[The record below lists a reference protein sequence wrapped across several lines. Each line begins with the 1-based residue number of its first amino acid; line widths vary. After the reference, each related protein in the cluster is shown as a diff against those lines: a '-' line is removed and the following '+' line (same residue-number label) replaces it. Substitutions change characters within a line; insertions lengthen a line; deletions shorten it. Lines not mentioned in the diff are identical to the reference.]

1 MNSSIKKIS
10 LINYYFEL
18 DSNNMDSDIPRDAI
32 KNLLFEIIC
41 AIDSSEYQ
49 ISIKEIEDQIE
60 KGKIMEF
67 VGKRISTVQLTSNEY
82 ELINEELKKLL
93 DVARPQIEK
102 YWGIKN
108 SGLCFLVSLII
119 EEFWR

>member
-1 MNSSIKKIS
+1 
-10 LINYYFEL
+10 
-18 DSNNMDSDIPRDAI
+18 MDSDIPRDAI

-82 ELINEELKKLL
+82 KLINEELKKLL

-108 SGLCFLVSLII
+108 SGLCFLTSLII
-119 EEFWR
+119 EEYWK

>member
-41 AIDSSEYQ
+41 AIDSYEYQ

-108 SGLCFLVSLII
+108 SGLCFLASLII

>member
-49 ISIKEIEDQIE
+49 IYIKEIEEQIE

>member
-1 MNSSIKKIS
+1 MTLAKDIN
-10 LINYYFEL
+10 LINYFPL
-18 DSNNMDSDIPRDAI
+18 FILTSMANTIPRDAI

-49 ISIKEIEDQIE
+49 ISIEEVEDQIE

-67 VGKRISTVQLTSNEY
+67 LGKRICTVQLTSNEY
-82 ELINEELKKLL
+82 GLINEKLKKLL

-102 YWGIKN
+102 YWGMKN
-108 SGLCFLVSLII
+108 SGLCFLASLII
-119 EEFWR
+119 EEFWE

>member
-82 ELINEELKKLL
+82 KLINEELKKLL

>member
-1 MNSSIKKIS
+1 MANT
-10 LINYYFEL
+10 
-18 DSNNMDSDIPRDAI
+18 IPRDAI

-49 ISIKEIEDQIE
+49 ISIEEVEDQIE

-67 VGKRISTVQLTSNEY
+67 LGKRICTVQLTSNEY
-82 ELINEELKKLL
+82 GLINEKLKKLL

-102 YWGIKN
+102 YWGMKN
-108 SGLCFLVSLII
+108 SGLCFLASLII
-119 EEFWR
+119 EEFWE

>member
-67 VGKRISTVQLTSNEY
+67 VGKRISTVQLTTNEY
-82 ELINEELKKLL
+82 KLINEELKKLL

-108 SGLCFLVSLII
+108 SGLCFLASLII

>member
-10 LINYYFEL
+10 LINYYFEW

-32 KNLLFEIIC
+32 KNLLFEILC

-67 VGKRISTVQLTSNEY
+67 VGKRISTVQLTTNEY
-82 ELINEELKKLL
+82 KLINEELKKLL

-108 SGLCFLVSLII
+108 SGLCFLASLII
-119 EEFWR
+119 EEYWK

>member
-1 MNSSIKKIS
+1 MTLAKDIN
-10 LINYYFEL
+10 LINYFL
-18 DSNNMDSDIPRDAI
+18 LFILTSMANTIPRDAI

-49 ISIKEIEDQIE
+49 ISIEEVEDQIE

-67 VGKRISTVQLTSNEY
+67 LGKRICTVQLTSNEY
-82 ELINEELKKLL
+82 GLINEKLKKLL

-102 YWGIKN
+102 YWGMKN
-108 SGLCFLVSLII
+108 SGLCFLASLII
-119 EEFWR
+119 EEFWE